1 MPLPVRR
8 RQQQVL
14 LRRWNHS
21 LAVRLP
27 ARLVKATHYREGM
40 ELQLQLRDDGSLLL
54 SPVHGFNRLQFSQE
68 QAQRFERQPLSAP
81 TWPLFRPPA
90 TPSSEPGLTR
100 IAAPPGAAPGT
111 PDPGPTYL
119 DTGVVLRLICH
130 EPGSSAQL
138 RWFGIEQRQLVSA
151 NLLWIEATAALQIK
165 PPRGARAGSQPCLAG
180 TPTRG
185 RWSGACAPAAR
196 RGAGG
201 RSPAGRSP
209 TAAPAPQPGPASGR
223 SPAQRLSPA
232 DQRGCRA
239 LPGRQPL
246 RPDRACTGG
255 LATATA
261 PPPISGKLTPLAA
274 VP

>member
-1 MPLPVRR
+1 MPLPLRR

-27 ARLVKATHYREGM
+27 ARLLKATHYREGM

-54 SPVHGFNRLQFSQE
+54 SPVPGFNRLQFSQE
-68 QAQRFERQPLSAP
+68 QAQRFERQPRSAP

-90 TPSSEPGLTR
+90 TPSSEPR
-100 IAAPPGAAPGT
+100 VVQIAAPTRAAPCP

-151 NLLWIEATAALQIK
+151 NLLWIEATAALQSK
-165 PPRGARAGSQPCLAG
+165 PPEVLERGASHAWLEQLLVGGGVELVPLLPEGVREAAALLADPRLQLQHPSQAQHLAAAL
-180 TPTRG
+180 R
-185 RWSGACAPAAR
+185 SGCHR
-196 RGAGG
+196 LISGD
-201 RSPAGRSP
+201 
-209 TAAPAPQPGPASGR
+209 TA
-223 SPAQRLSPA
+223 L
-232 DQRGCRA
+232 CRA
-239 LPGRQPL
+239 ASHCGLIVHAPEDWPPRLPHRRQV
-246 RPDRACTGG
+246 GN
-255 LATATA
+255 
-261 PPPISGKLTPLAA
+261 
-274 VP
+274 